1 MSNVGEYRCYDIYS
15 ADSIRDL
22 IKYRKYCLCDPAGLE
37 PIDLEVQEV
46 IELLENIVRLLLRY
60 DNYQMAFLRE
70 REERESM
77 GRSSYYCLV
86 KERQGVFLKVFDVC
100 EGKAGVRL
108 SITEPMVVKAFEEYF
123 KDIWERIAPVNKNK
137 GEIIHW
143 LQSQINLLK
152 Q

>member
-1 MSNVGEYRCYDIYS
+1 MSNVGKYQCWDIYS
-15 ADSIRDL
+15 VDSIRDL
-22 IKYRKYCLCDPAGLE
+22 IKYRKYCLYNPAGPE
-37 PIDLEVQEV
+37 PVELEVQEV
-46 IELLENIVRLLLRY
+46 IELLENMVRLLIRY

-70 REERESM
+70 REDRESM
-77 GRSSYYCLV
+77 IKSNYYCLV

-100 EGKAGVRL
+100 EGKGGVSL

-123 KDIWERIAPVNKNK
+123 KDIWEQIAPVNKNK

-152 Q
+152 K

>member
-22 IKYRKYCLCDPAGLE
+22 IKYRKYCLCDLAGLE

-77 GRSSYYCLV
+77 GQSSYYCLV
-86 KERQGVFLKVFDVC
+86 KERQGVFLRVFDFS
-100 EGKAGVRL
+100 EGKAGVCL